1 MNILTHNEIASA
13 TGEVLI
19 AVSISKVTTT
29 IENLADALI
38 RYHDHTRFA
47 NEASCDVS
55 RLADTVRIEMSAIKP
70 SSKKE

>member
-1 MNILTHNEIASA
+1 MIILTHNEVDNA
-13 TGEVLI
+13 TGEVLV
-19 AVSISKVTTT
+19 AVATSKVTTP

-55 RLADTVRIEMSAIKP
+55 RLVDAILKP
-70 SSKKE
+70 SSKRE

>member
-1 MNILTHNEIASA
+1 MSILTHNEVDNA
-13 TGEVLI
+13 TGEVLV
-19 AVSISKVTTT
+19 AVATSKVTTT

-55 RLADTVRIEMSAIKP
+55 RLVDAILKP
-70 SSKKE
+70 SSKRE